1 MKDKRTTYCYVPD
14 GLDKLELAI
23 LKARIKTY
31 YPEVILLLVNDL
43 GDFRGRFPSGLLNDS
58 FRIHVGSVMKFFGD
72 INANVNVHKNRLPF

>member
-1 MKDKRTTYCYVPD
+1 MNDKRTTYCYVPD
-14 GLDKLELAI
+14 GLDKLELAR

-58 FRIHVGSVMKFFGD
+58 FKEKCRIVLDTTYQD
-72 INANVNVHKNRLPF
+72 IKLAKKK